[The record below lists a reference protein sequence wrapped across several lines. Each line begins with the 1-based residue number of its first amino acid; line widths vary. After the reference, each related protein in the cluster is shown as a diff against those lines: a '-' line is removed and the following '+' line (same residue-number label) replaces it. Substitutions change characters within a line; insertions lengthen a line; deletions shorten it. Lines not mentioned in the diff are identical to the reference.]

1 MMVNTYKEHGEGRVK
16 VFFLVDEE
24 GIKGKIIGNQAVSN
38 KQGFQFYVDD
48 YVATQLDKCELYLDG
63 LIPKLKLREGEV
75 LEIPNEV
82 AERQNEIKQLEE
94 RLKQLKENAK

>member
-1 MMVNTYKEHGEGRVK
+1 MVNTYKEHGEGRVK

-63 LIPKLKLREGEV
+63 LTPKLKLKEGETLDV
-75 LEIPNEV
+75 PTEIEQKQ
-82 AERQNEIKQLEE
+82 EEIKQLEE
-94 RLKQLKENAK
+94 RLKQLKENAE